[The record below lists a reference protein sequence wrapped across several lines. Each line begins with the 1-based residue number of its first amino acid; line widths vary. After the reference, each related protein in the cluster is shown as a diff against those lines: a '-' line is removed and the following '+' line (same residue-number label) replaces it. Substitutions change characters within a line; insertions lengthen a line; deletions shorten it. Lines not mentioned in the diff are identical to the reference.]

1 VSRRAALGVLCALA
15 LVAHGAKP
23 AATERTRLHGE
34 EDAPM
39 IALALGGGAAL
50 GYAHLGVLAVLEE
63 AGIRPDLVTGA
74 SMGSIVGGYY
84 CAGVPLDSIRMAAK
98 DMSLFKLLDWNLGR
112 RGFFEWKKVRR
123 RLEPR
128 LGKLRVE
135 NLPIP
140 LGAVAT
146 DLYTGERVVVRRGP
160 LVDAMLASATIPG
173 LYQPLVIEGRE
184 LIDGGLVDE
193 VPILSAR
200 EAGADIVI
208 AVDVSHPLLPKEIR
222 SPFDVMRQ
230 AYFIIQKHNV
240 AARAEHADILIRP
253 ELEGLDFQDFS
264 QVEAAEAAGRKAA
277 LEALPRIRKCLS
289 AYGSDGRGRIHPPKV
304 KEAQP

>member
-1 VSRRAALGVLCALA
+1 MIRRIGLLLLVLALA
-15 LVAHGAKP
+15 LASRADTP
-23 AATERTRLHGE
+23 PRL
-34 EDAPM
+34 
-39 IALALGGGAAL
+39 ALALGGGAAL

-63 AGIRPDLVTGA
+63 QGIRPDLVTGA

-84 CAGVPLDSIRMAAK
+84 CAGVPLDSIRLAAR
-98 DMSLFKLLDWNLGR
+98 DMSLFKMLDWHLGK

-123 RLEPR
+123 LLEPR
-128 LGKLRVE
+128 LGRLRLE

-140 LGAVAT
+140 MGAVAT
-146 DLYTGERVVVRRGP
+146 DLYTGERVVLRRGP

-173 LYQPLVIEGRE
+173 LYQPLVIGGRE

-200 EAGADIVI
+200 EAGAEIVI
-208 AVDVSHPLLPKEIR
+208 AVDVSHPLLPEEIT

-240 AARAEHADILIRP
+240 AARAAHADIVIRP
-253 ELEGLDFQDFS
+253 DLEGLDFRDFG
-264 QVEAAEAAGRKAA
+264 QVDAAEAAGRRAA
-277 LEALPRIRKCLS
+277 LEALPAIRECLRQ
-289 AYGSDGRGRIHPPKV
+289 AGQGTGTAGRP
-304 KEAQP
+304 